1 MICVFLRKWVWV
13 CFGTKVVGCNTS
25 ASVSNLVHL
34 HLGFAV
40 SFKNIWA
47 VEGKCYYFLFYYKA
61 YKLLIFFGCEAM
73 GCPLNCQA
81 QEQVEAEVQVE
92 VEVQAQ
98 AEAVG

>member
-47 VEGKCYYFLFYYKA
+47 VERENVI
-61 YKLLIFFGCEAM
+61 IFF
-73 GCPLNCQA
+73 LIIKHINY
-81 QEQVEAEVQVE
+81 
-92 VEVQAQ
+92 
-98 AEAVG
+98 